1 MTSQRINE
9 SSTNLLN
16 VSNNYFKLSNAA
28 EYNSSGEEEEGTRDN
43 KDDSLYDAMS
53 IGQQTTPHDNQNN
66 PNASNNSYYN
76 QQNFTM
82 TLPQQDQQRS
92 NKYYYYDEDDQ
103 GIEKSEKLSGDN
115 TTNTGGFIRSLIRTN
130 DSNRTSDLM
139 NASIDEL
146 LLIADNN
153 ASINN
158 ANESKQGGKL
168 LGSTPSSSHHAQSKI
183 PTPIKQSRK
192 TTSGMNVEF
201 LFIYRLLFYIV
212 FIVKSNASAS
222 YLMTF
227 FIVR

>member
-9 SSTNLLN
+9 SSTTNLLN
-16 VSNNYFKLSNAA
+16 LSNNYFKLSNAA

-66 PNASNNSYYN
+66 PNASNISYYN
-76 QQNFTM
+76 QHNFTM
-82 TLPQQDQQRS
+82 TLPQQQDQQRS
-92 NKYYYYDEDDQ
+92 NKNYYYYDEDDQ
-103 GIEKSEKLSGDN
+103 GIEKSGGDN

-146 LLIADNN
+146 LLITDNNN

-183 PTPIKQSRK
+183 PTPIKQNRK
-192 TTSGMNVEF
+192 PASGMNIDFF
-201 LFIYRLLFYIV
+201 LIYLL
-212 FIVKSNASAS
+212 
-222 YLMTF
+222 L
-227 FIVR
+227 

>member
-66 PNASNNSYYN
+66 PNASNTSYYN

-82 TLPQQDQQRS
+82 TLPQQQDQQRS

-146 LLIADNN
+146 LLITDNN

-192 TTSGMNVEF
+192 PTSEMN
-201 LFIYRLLFYIV
+201 ILFYIV
-212 FIVKSNASAS
+212 FIIKSDASVT

-227 FIVR
+227 FIVK